1 MATDATLP
9 ATSEESAAAELRKG
23 YINIVVTYLIWGGFP
38 LYFALVARSNPFEI
52 VASRIAFSFVF
63 CLVLLAFAR
72 QYRAFFAVFRK
83 PRTVGIVFVAAI
95 LIAAN
100 WLLYVIA
107 TTSGH
112 TLDASLGYFINPL
125 VSVALGVI
133 FLGEKLRKLQ
143 WVAIGIAAVAV
154 ISLSVL
160 YGKVPW
166 LGLGLA
172 FTFGF
177 YGLVK
182 SRVGSG
188 LAPLIS
194 LSLETVLLFPIALI
208 FEAWF
213 LTSTDNSTLFNQGS
227 GYFWLLAL
235 SGVLTAVPLLTFGA
249 ATARLPL
256 SIIGMAQYMTPT
268 IQFFIALFIFHEEL
282 TPQRWIGFFLI
293 WIACIVFAADMLRAN
308 RLQRKR
314 LKLASTPR

>member
-1 MATDATLP
+1 MERDTTV
-9 ATSEESAAAELRKG
+9 SENSAEKAAAELRKG
-23 YINIVVTYLIWGGFP
+23 YINIVLTYLIWGGFP
-38 LYFALVARSNPFEI
+38 LYFALVARSNSFEI
-52 VASRIAFSFVF
+52 VASRIVFSFVF
-63 CLVLLAFAR
+63 CLFLLAVAR
-72 QYRAFFAVFRK
+72 QYKNFFAVFRK
-83 PRTVGIVFVAAI
+83 PRTIAIVFVAAL

-107 TTSGH
+107 TTSDH

-143 WVAIGIAAVAV
+143 WTAIGIAAVAV
-154 ISLSVL
+154 VSLSVL

-182 SRVGSG
+182 SRVASG

-194 LSLETVLLFPIALI
+194 LSLETVLLLPIALV

-213 LTSTDNSTLFNQGS
+213 LTATNDSTLFTEGT

-268 IQFFIALFIFHEEL
+268 IQFFIAYFLFGEEL
-282 TPQRWIGFFLI
+282 TPERWIGFILI
-293 WIACIVFAADMLRAN
+293 WIACLVFATDMLRAN
-308 RLQRKR
+308 SIQRR
-314 LKLASTPR
+314 QAKLVAQPR